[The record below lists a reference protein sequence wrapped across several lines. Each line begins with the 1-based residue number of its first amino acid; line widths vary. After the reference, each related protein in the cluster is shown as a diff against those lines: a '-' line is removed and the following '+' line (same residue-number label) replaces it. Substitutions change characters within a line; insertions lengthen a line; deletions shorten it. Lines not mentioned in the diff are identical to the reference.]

1 MPDPAAPAGHV
12 DAAADR
18 RSLRL
23 AALAV
28 LLGVVLAVV
37 GAGRPWVRVSG
48 ALPAPGGAP
57 LAAVPRPAAITGNDR
72 APLAGIALL
81 ALVLL
86 VGVAATRG
94 RGRWAVGVGL
104 LADAALLGF
113 ATANAL
119 AGLRGDAARRALRGE
134 LPGVTGGHVQV
145 GPLEPAGP
153 LLLGLALVLLAGAGV
168 EALRRGPAWPAL
180 GAAFR
185 APPDRPAP
193 ARAADGEPPWEGD

>member
-1 MPDPAAPAGHV
+1 MPDAAASAGHV
-12 DAAADR
+12 DPAVAR

-48 ALPAPGGAP
+48 AVPAPGGAP
-57 LAAVPRPAAITGNDR
+57 LAAAPRPAAITGNDR

-134 LPGVTGGHVQV
+134 LPGVTGGPP
-145 GPLEPAGP
+145 GPRPRRRRRAA
-153 LLLGLALVLLAGAGV
+153 LGG
-168 EALRRGPAWPAL
+168 RL
-180 GAAFR
+180 GAAGS
-185 APPDRPAP
+185 
-193 ARAADGEPPWEGD
+193 RAAPRRPPRRLRPLRRAVLRRVGL